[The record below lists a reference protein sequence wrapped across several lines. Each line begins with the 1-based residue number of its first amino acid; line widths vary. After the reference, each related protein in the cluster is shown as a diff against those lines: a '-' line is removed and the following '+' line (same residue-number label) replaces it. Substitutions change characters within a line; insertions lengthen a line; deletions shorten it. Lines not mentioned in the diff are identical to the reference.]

1 MSKPGKPAGCG
12 SCALPIEGRSAD
24 GGRMAGFSYVEV
36 LVATVL
42 IALTLVPAIEAL
54 QPAMQGTGIHASET
68 VRHFHL
74 TAKLEEVLA
83 EPFSTLDDE
92 AQVLSDPTAPS
103 PNYSDAPGANDRRR
117 VYLARY
123 DADNADGD
131 GDVFSDTDEG
141 LLWVRIELEGTSQA
155 IECLTSIY
163 D

>member
-1 MSKPGKPAGCG
+1 
-12 SCALPIEGRSAD
+12 
-24 GGRMAGFSYVEV
+24 MAGFSYMEV

-54 QPAMQGTGIHASET
+54 QPAVQGTGIHQSET

-103 PNYSDAPGANDRRR
+103 PNYSDAPGANDRRL

-131 GDVFSDTDEG
+131 NDVFSGTDEG
-141 LLWVRIELEGTSQA
+141 LLWVKVELEGGGRA
-155 IECLTSIY
+155 IESLTSIY